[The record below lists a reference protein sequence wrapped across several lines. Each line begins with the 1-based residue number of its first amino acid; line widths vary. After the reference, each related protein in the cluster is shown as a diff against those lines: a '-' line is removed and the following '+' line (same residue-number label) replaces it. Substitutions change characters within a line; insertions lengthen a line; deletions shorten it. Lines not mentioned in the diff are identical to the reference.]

1 MVDARWSVD
10 QMHVGDTHTHT
21 HTRPAK
27 SKGHETG
34 KVCVKQRVWP
44 RDEHDKMPVVTRER
58 CKWTSISPKKKKN
71 KKKERK
77 ATRD

>member
-1 MVDARWSVD
+1 MREIVAVPYGRRTLVSGSDARRR
-10 QMHVGDTHTHT
+10 HTHT

-44 RDEHDKMPVVTRER
+44 RDEHDKMPVVTRE
-58 CKWTSISPKKKKN
+58 
-71 KKKERK
+71 
-77 ATRD
+77 